1 MFHKLMRLS
10 MAAFAFLTVF
20 VAGCSDIKR
29 ETQSPFGSSFP
40 IPPDITTED
49 GDDPYEGTRPPP
61 VADIYW
67 DNTLSQV
74 GYAQNKDNKMQ
85 PSEQFVQF
93 YRTITKLSVGAN
105 YRPRYWILQPNT
117 KNFLKWTE
125 TPQLKPESRSFYT
138 GKGTFEYGEMGP
150 LAMIY
155 NSDLINVHNLT
166 VVITDLEEQGLNV
179 TLLADIIR
187 DKLLKIDDYAAA
199 LIAVKLPFN
208 GANYRPDPANLNSM
222 IATQYHGL
230 KPLYAIVSGQREAV
244 KLFIRRFSKQIEKYP
259 IAWEKITTTQKGQRP
274 PLNSAKDITAP
285 DSATKKDWSALIRGK
300 KSIKDTALPEQ
311 SRAERSITAQDRI
324 WNLQDRTKAMVNH
337 LLLADGG
344 AFKQIDKRLG
354 VRIFEYDREMPRKQK
369 ENWLWR
375 LNINFSL
382 PKDCAIEELETQIQ
396 NYRYL
401 TAPASAESAGL
412 PEWKRNDLFTG
423 RDLEAVQPVQLP
435 DSDTVQVA
443 VIPKDAEGAVESPV
457 ICFDI
462 VVKMKQEIEIP
473 QWVNEFDDAYFRDPK
488 KNQDKTLNFGNFI
501 NNLLKGE
508 TSGDAAYSND
518 ELLRMPV
525 ALFNM
530 PSNIKSKR

>member
-1 MFHKLMRLS
+1 MFHKLIRTGI
-10 MAAFAFLTVF
+10 AACAFLTVIF
-20 VAGCSDIKR
+20 ITGCSGTDRK
-29 ETQSPFGSSFP
+29 TQSPFGSAFP
-40 IPPDITTED
+40 IPPEITTED

-74 GYAQNKDNKMQ
+74 GYAQNKDHKMQ

-93 YRTITKLSVGAN
+93 YRTVTKHSVGAN
-105 YRPRYWILQPNT
+105 YRPRYWMLQPNDRS
-117 KNFLKWTE
+117 FLKWTE

-138 GKGTFEYGEMGP
+138 SKGTFEYGEMGP

-166 VVITDLEEQGLNV
+166 VVVTDLEEQGLNV

-208 GANYRPDPANLNSM
+208 GTNYRPDPANLNSM
-222 IATQYHGL
+222 IATTYNGM

-259 IAWEKITTTQKGQRP
+259 IVWEKITTTQKGQHP
-274 PLNSAKDITAP
+274 PLDISKDITIP
-285 DSATKKDWSALIRGK
+285 ESAAKKDWSTFIRNK
-300 KSIKDTALPEQ
+300 KDLRDSADKEQ
-311 SRAERSITAQDRI
+311 NRSERFITAADRI
-324 WNLQDRTKAMVNH
+324 WNLQDKTRAMVNH
-337 LLLADGG
+337 LLLADNGEL
-344 AFKQIDKRLG
+344 KQIDKRLG
-354 VRIFEYDREMPRKQK
+354 VRIFEYERVMPRKQK
-369 ENWLWR
+369 GNWLWR
-375 LNINFSL
+375 LNVNFTL
-382 PKDCAIEELETQIQ
+382 PSECAVEELETEIQ

-401 TAPASAESAGL
+401 TASTQNDAAGL
-412 PEWKRNDLFTG
+412 PVWKRNDLFIS
-423 RDLEAVQPVQLP
+423 RDLETIQSAQLSNP
-435 DSDTVQVA
+435 DSVQIA
-443 VIPKDAEGAVESPV
+443 VLPKNAEGTLESPV
-457 ICFDI
+457 VCFDI
-462 VVKMKQEIEIP
+462 VVKIKQEIEIP
-473 QWVNEFDDAYFRDPK
+473 QWVSEFDDASFSNPA

-508 TSGDAAYSND
+508 ATGDVAYSND

-525 ALFNM
+525 VLFNM
-530 PSNIKSKR
+530 PFLGTH